1 MEEKEL
7 TPFEVFQENAEAKRA
22 ELEAIHKVKVTAFIV
37 NVSGDFPENPFSVA
51 FLKDPQRI
59 VKMKAVDAL
68 DQSGTMAG
76 DMILNSCLL
85 PESDPRI
92 LNDDP
97 KYDTLYMTMIGKAR
111 ELVTYYSIVVKKN

>member
-1 MEEKEL
+1 ML
-7 TPFEVFQENAEAKRA
+7 FR
-22 ELEAIHKVKVTAFIV
+22 
-37 NVSGDFPENPFSVA
+37 SFSVA
-51 FLKDPQRI
+51 YLKDPQRI

>member
-1 MEEKEL
+1 
-7 TPFEVFQENAEAKRA
+7 
-22 ELEAIHKVKVTAFIV
+22 
-37 NVSGDFPENPFSVA
+37 
-51 FLKDPQRI
+51 
-59 VKMKAVDAL
+59 
-68 DQSGTMAG
+68 MAG

-85 PESDPRI
+85 PESDSRI